1 MQQVTEPTAP
11 SLEKKLIHCFENVAG
26 EFIVE
31 EVEGFE
37 QDVSRAK
44 LCQLII
50 LLIAINDIH
59 HVHHLFMIL
68 IINVLG

>member
-37 QDVSRAK
+37 QDVSRLK
-44 LCQLII
+44 LFQSSGLVNDP
-50 LLIAINDIH
+50 LLQWLDFDRNH
-59 HVHHLFMIL
+59 FPV
-68 IINVLG
+68 